1 MTRRILHLR
10 TVTGPGGGPE
20 KTILNSP
27 RYIGADYEMRLGYF
41 RPKRDPKYDLP
52 ARAAALGVT
61 LVDIPES
68 GAIDLGALKR
78 LAREIREFRP
88 HVIHAHDY
96 KTNLL
101 SVLFRKWYGVPV
113 ITTVHGYVT
122 RTARLNR
129 YYAVDRWS
137 LRRMEHVI
145 AVSEDIYDQVL
156 GIGVKPDRC
165 TMVPN
170 AIDAEA
176 YRPRRARA
184 DAKRQWGISPERLL
198 VGAVGRLSPE
208 KGFDVLIRAT
218 DRLLGEGLP
227 LELAIAGEGP
237 ARDELERTIAACAH
251 RDHMRLLGH
260 CTDVLPL
267 YEALDAFVLSSLRE
281 GLPNV
286 LLEAMAMQVPIVATR
301 IAGVPKV
308 IDDDVSGL
316 LVPPGDEAA
325 LAAAMRRV
333 LGDARLQERLGASAR
348 NSVVERFSFA
358 KRMERIRD
366 IYDRVLGDRIP

>member
-27 RYIGADYEMRLGYF
+27 RYIGAGYEMRLGYF

-61 LVDIPES
+61 LVDFPES

-78 LAREIREFRP
+78 LSREIRNFRP

-113 ITTVHGYVT
+113 VTTVHGYAP

-129 YYAVDRWS
+129 YYAFDRWS

-145 AVSEDIYDQVL
+145 AVSEDIYNQVL
-156 GIGVKPDRC
+156 RIGVKPDRC
-165 TMVPN
+165 TMIPN

-176 YRPRRARA
+176 YRRRQARNE
-184 DAKRQWGISPERLL
+184 AKRQWGISPERLL
-198 VGAVGRLSPE
+198 VGAIGRLSPE
-208 KGFDVLIRAT
+208 KGFDLLIRAA

-237 ARDELERTIAACAH
+237 ARGELERAIAACDH

-260 CTDVLPL
+260 CADVLPL
-267 YEALDAFVLSSLRE
+267 CEALDVVVLSSLRE

-286 LLEAMAMQVPIVATR
+286 LLEAMAMQNAIVATR
-301 IAGVPKV
+301 VAGVPKV
-308 IDDDVSGL
+308 IDDGVSGL
-316 LVPPGDEAA
+316 LVPPGDEVG
-325 LAAAMRRV
+325 LVAAMRRV
-333 LGDARLQERLGASAR
+333 LEDAPLRDSLGATAR

-358 KRMERIRD
+358 QRMERIRD
-366 IYDRVLGDRIP
+366 IYDRVLGDRTP